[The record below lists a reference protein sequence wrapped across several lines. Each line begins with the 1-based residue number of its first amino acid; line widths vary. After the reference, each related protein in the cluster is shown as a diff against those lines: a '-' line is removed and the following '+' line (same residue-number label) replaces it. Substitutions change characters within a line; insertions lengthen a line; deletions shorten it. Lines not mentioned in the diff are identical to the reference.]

1 MTATV
6 LITGGRAPVAL
17 DLARKFARSGCR
29 VLVAESSRAQLCA
42 RSRAVARS
50 FSLPPPN
57 RAPSAFI
64 DALVDVV
71 REERVDVLVPTCE
84 EIFWVSHGLD
94 RLSPLCTVWAAPLD
108 RLRQLHSKWEFVE
121 LARSVGLP
129 VPFTQ
134 LGTSGVEPP
143 YVLKPVFS
151 RFGTE
156 VQVVTGDPPVVDLD
170 RGWVAQEFLAGQQIC
185 TYSVAVDG
193 RLVAHAAYATE
204 FTAGPGACIAFE
216 PADCPAVDS
225 WVERFVKGIEFT
237 GQIAFDFIVGE
248 SGEALP
254 LECNPRATSGVHLL
268 PDELS
273 AIFLGDPPL
282 SPLRPT
288 GSRAMITMAMLSFGL
303 ASVRSWRGLRRW
315 GSVFRTSADVIA
327 VPGDRRPF
335 WSQFAVLRQNAVQSV
350 RERRS
355 MIACSTADIEW
366 DGR

>member
-29 VLVAESSRAQLCA
+29 VLVAESSRAQLCS
-42 RSRAVARS
+42 RSRAVVRS

-57 RAPSAFI
+57 REPSAFV
-64 DALVDVV
+64 DALVDIV
-71 REERVDVLVPTCE
+71 RREHVDVLVPTCE
-84 EIFWVSHGLD
+84 EIFWVSRGLD
-94 RLSPLCTVWAAPLD
+94 RLRPLCTVWAAPLD
-108 RLRQLHSKWEFVE
+108 QLRQLHSKWEFIE
-121 LARSVGLP
+121 LARTAGLP
-129 VPFTQ
+129 VPLTQ
-134 LGTSGVEPP
+134 LSSIPTP

-156 VQVVTGDPPVVDLD
+156 VHVVTDTPPQVDVS
-170 RGWVAQEFLAGQQIC
+170 RGWVTQEFLTGQQVC

-216 PADCPAVDS
+216 PADFPAVDS
-225 WVERFVKGIEFT
+225 WVERFVKSIEFT

-273 AIFLGDPPL
+273 AVFLGNLPL

-288 GSRAMITMAMLSFGL
+288 GDRTMIAMAMLSFGL

-315 GSVFRTSADVIA
+315 VSVFRTSADVIG

-335 WSQFAVLRQNAVQSV
+335 WSQFAVLRQNAVQAL

-355 MIACSTADIEW
+355 VIACSTADIEW